1 MAPRTPG
8 VIRSC
13 PRLLSASF
21 ASSAARLLQL
31 LFPRNVFP
39 ATATLMRTSLLALL
53 SAIPLAA
60 QGQAPASVRPQSTAA
75 RADTLGLRRTLDSLA
90 AAHRGVVG
98 YAVHNLDTGER
109 LGLRA
114 DEKFPTASL
123 IKVAVLVA
131 LYDLAERGQISL
143 DDRLSVAKIDKVP
156 GSGTLQFMHD
166 GLELTVR
173 DAAWLM
179 SITSDNTATNLI
191 LDKIGIRRVWEKMD
205 SLELPQ
211 TRIHAKVFLARY
223 TSVAPDSS
231 AKYGLG
237 VTTPNEMTRLFALLA
252 DGRAV
257 SARAD
262 SAMLDILGHNQD
274 YQLMQRYVSGVR
286 APRKTGATDQV
297 RTECA
302 LFYLQTRV
310 AACVLTRE
318 NQDRRWVIDNEAQVT
333 LAQMGRAIAAAWP
346 KRKGGG

>member
-1 MAPRTPG
+1 MR
-8 VIRSC
+8 IR
-13 PRLLSASF
+13 A
-21 ASSAARLLQL
+21 
-31 LFPRNVFP
+31 
-39 ATATLMRTSLLALL
+39 
-53 SAIPLAA
+53 LAA
-60 QGQAPASVRPQSTAA
+60 AWIFLPACLVAQAPASVRPTTFVRGDTAA
-75 RADTLGLRRTLDSLA
+75 LHRRLDSLA
-90 AAHRGVVG
+90 RAHHGIVG
-98 YAVHNLDTGER
+98 YTVHNLDTGER
-109 LGLRA
+109 LSLRG

-131 LYDLAERGQISL
+131 LFDLIEKGQMSL
-143 DDRLSVAKIDKVP
+143 DDRLTITKIDKVP

-179 SITSDNTATNLI
+179 STISDNTATNLL
-191 LDKIGIRRVWEKMD
+191 LDKVGIRRVWEKMD
-205 SLELPQ
+205 SLGLRQ

-262 SAMLDILGHNQD
+262 STMLDFLGHNED
-274 YQLMQRYVSGVR
+274 YDLMQRYVSGVR

-302 LFYLQTRV
+302 LFYLQSRV
-310 AACVLTRE
+310 AACVLTKD
-318 NQDRRWVIDNEAQVT
+318 NQDRRWLVDNEAQVT
-333 LAQMGRAIAAAWP
+333 LARMGQAIASGWP
-346 KRKGGG
+346 RASGG